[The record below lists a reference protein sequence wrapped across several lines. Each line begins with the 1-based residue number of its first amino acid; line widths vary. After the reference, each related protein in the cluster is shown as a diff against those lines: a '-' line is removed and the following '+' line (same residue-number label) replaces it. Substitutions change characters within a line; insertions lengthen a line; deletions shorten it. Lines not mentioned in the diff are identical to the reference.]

1 VGTDSYVYV
10 YFRLDGTPC
19 YVGKGKGHRVFD
31 RKNKHFQAILKA
43 SNKRLPVV
51 IIRSNLTEQEAFDIE
66 VALIATIGREVDG
79 GPLVNL
85 TLGGEGVSGFKFSDV
100 SKQNLSCIIK
110 SRYENE
116 EYRRNHI
123 QKHIGLKRTKEQVET
138 IKLRMSRPEVKEQQR
153 NLYYSKGLGT
163 PAIIEKR
170 LAATIGSKR
179 TEETKAIMSE
189 KKSAFWIDPEK
200 RFLACS
206 NMRKP
211 RSIEGRER
219 IKIAQ
224 QTRRDRER
232 EIEAE
237 SYAIRAEI
245 EWENAA

>member
-1 VGTDSYVYV
+1 
-10 YFRLDGTPC
+10 
-19 YVGKGKGHRVFD
+19 
-31 RKNKHFQAILKA
+31 
-43 SNKRLPVV
+43 
-51 IIRSNLTEQEAFDIE
+51 
-66 VALIATIGREVDG
+66 
-79 GPLVNL
+79 
-85 TLGGEGVSGFKFSDV
+85 
-100 SKQNLSCIIK
+100 
-110 SRYENE
+110 
-116 EYRRNHI
+116 
-123 QKHIGLKRTKEQVET
+123 
-138 IKLRMSRPEVKEQQR
+138 
-153 NLYYSKGLGT
+153 
-163 PAIIEKR
+163 
-170 LAATIGSKR
+170 
-179 TEETKAIMSE
+179 MSE